1 MSENKQLSDFAE
13 GLGMFLGWIIVSPFI
28 LLVIGLKMLL
38 TWGLVWLIKFI
49 FGLIPGLFKLLFSFI

>member
-1 MSENKQLSDFAE
+1 MSEDKKLSDFEE
-13 GLGMFLGWIIVSPFI
+13 GLWKFLGWIIVSPFI
-28 LLVIGLKMLL
+28 LLVMGLKMLL